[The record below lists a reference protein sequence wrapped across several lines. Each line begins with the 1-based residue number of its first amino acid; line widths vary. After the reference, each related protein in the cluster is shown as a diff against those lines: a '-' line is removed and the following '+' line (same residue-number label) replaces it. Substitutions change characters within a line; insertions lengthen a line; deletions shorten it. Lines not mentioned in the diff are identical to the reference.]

1 MFVTGK
7 KTCWGCCNF
16 RCLLAITLLIF
27 YSLFVNFN
35 RTNIFMKEHKQY
47 SNMVLVIA
55 LLVFLILGA
64 YTWTPVSQV
73 KKFKSL
79 AFFEL

>member
-1 MFVTGK
+1 
-7 KTCWGCCNF
+7 
-16 RCLLAITLLIF
+16 
-27 YSLFVNFN
+27 
-35 RTNIFMKEHKQY
+35 MKEHKQY

-73 KKFKSL
+73 KKLKTEKQSFSKEESCV
-79 AFFEL
+79 